1 MEIWKIIE
9 NYPDY
14 MISSQ
19 GRVKSYKKDVEKIL
33 KPRIHSNGY
42 LRVNLCVDNISKDF
56 YIHRLVANA
65 FIPNTDNKPQIDH
78 INTIKDDNRVENLR
92 WVTRSENMNNPLT
105 LIKSSEIRKGEKGAM
120 YGKIGK
126 DNPSSIP
133 ILQFSIDGEFIRKWD
148 SAANVQ
154 RELGINNISNV
165 CKGNRR
171 YKTAGGYIW
180 KYYDL
185 ELYLESKLFKVFG
198 IKNKK
203 VA

>member
-14 MISSQ
+14 MVSNM
-19 GRVKSYKKDVEKIL
+19 GRVKSCKNGIENIL

-42 LRVNLCVDNISKDF
+42 LRVNLSMNNKSKDF
-56 YIHRLVANA
+56 YIHRLVCSA
-65 FIPNTDNKPQIDH
+65 FIPNTDNKPCIDH
-78 INTIKDDNRVENLR
+78 INTNRTDNRVENLK

-105 LIKSSEIRKGEKGAM
+105 LIKCSECRKGEKGAM

-133 ILQFSIDGEFIRKWD
+133 IIQFSIDGEFIKKWD